1 MVRLVKMTRLIKPL
15 ERKKDCS
22 SASADANFVA
32 YFWMKTQQNRHDPNI
47 AIIANEIVICG
58 DQTMPRRYA
67 SIMIS
72 AGPEITIKMTNADSR
87 SATVAPV
94 DLSNDKPNDFAMITR
109 YKSPPSVEG
118 KNWFNAI
125 LTVLIRMANPK
136 AGAAFPSG
144 MNLPTNQRHRIAAGI
159 TRTAREIIQ
168 TMKDRILVEETSFSV
183 F

>member
-1 MVRLVKMTRLIKPL
+1 MPL

-22 SASADANFVA
+22 SASADTNFVA
-32 YFWMKTQQNRHDPNI
+32 YFRMKTQQNKHNPNI
-47 AIIANEIVICG
+47 AIIANKIVICG
-58 DQTMPRRYA
+58 NQTMPLRDA

-72 AGPEITIKMTNADSR
+72 AGPEITSKMTNADSR

-94 DLSNDKPNDFAMITR
+94 DLSNDKPKDFAMITR

-118 KNWFNAI
+118 KNWFKAI
-125 LTVLIRMANPK
+125 LTVLIRIANPK
-136 AGAAFPSG
+136 AGAAIPSG

-168 TMKDRILVEETSFSV
+168 NMKDRILVEATSFSV
-183 F
+183 L